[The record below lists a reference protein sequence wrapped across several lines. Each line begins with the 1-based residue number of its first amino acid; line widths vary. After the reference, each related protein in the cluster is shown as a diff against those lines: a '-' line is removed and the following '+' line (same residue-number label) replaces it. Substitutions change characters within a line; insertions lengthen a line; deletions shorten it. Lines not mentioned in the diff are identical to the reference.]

1 MRVIL
6 SDIPRTDPVDS
17 QYCCHAGK
25 LEALELSGNSR
36 TVMYDDIPQLWSK
49 AAALTRLHFR
59 ECNVETLGE
68 LQMLPVLKSLTFS
81 S

>member
-1 MRVIL
+1 
-6 SDIPRTDPVDS
+6 
-17 QYCCHAGK
+17 
-25 LEALELSGNSR
+25 
-36 TVMYDDIPQLWSK
+36 MYDNIPQLWSK

-68 LQMLPVLKSLTFS
+68 LQRLPVLKSLTFS